1 VILATGACGRL
12 GLPASGYLYGT
23 YENPTNAGD
32 GYSMAY
38 HAGAE
43 LSGIECFQ
51 VNPLIKDY
59 NGPACA
65 LTWYPP
71 KGLATYAH

>member
-1 VILATGACGRL
+1 MVGAKAVILATGPCGRL

-38 HAGAE
+38 T
-43 LSGIECFQ
+43 
-51 VNPLIKDY
+51 
-59 NGPACA
+59 PAPNSRA
-65 LTWYPP
+65 SS
-71 KGLATYAH
+71 ASRSIR